1 MIPGAPEESQMMVS
15 WLPTQSSEE
24 PLIENDLFQ
33 LALNIQHPWFIDR
46 IEFDPKKKHL
56 DIWID
61 FLPGSDFVCP
71 VCNRPDC
78 KAYDTSEKIWRHLNF
93 FQHKCYL
100 HCRVPWIPG
109 NP

>member
-1 MIPGAPEESQMMVS
+1 MVS